1 MPTFSYPELSLNLV
15 NMYQSQHTSPYINDI
30 FTDTL
35 KHRFHAIAT
44 SLQLTTPSDYG
55 DRLAKLVKL
64 VVTDR
69 LADFSDSDQ
78 DYGNLDRAV
87 IAILTGAYWHQD
99 LAEMRSRILD
109 LQNYSNVDIPELLL
123 AYAIAYACRSKM
135 QPRNFVSQICQD
147 FTKRRNLSQPFTSQ
161 PEFLAQIQKAHEF
174 AEQGASAIAFHH
186 AHDPSCA
193 KVAIALYYFLSTPQ
207 DWSLVTDRAKIYDCL
222 VAIQAGAIAAAYLGK
237 CDHQQNPKNSIGEH
251 LWQYWAGYFAPIA
264 AYGHSLIEKLP

>member
-1 MPTFSYPELSLNLV
+1 
-15 NMYQSQHTSPYINDI
+15 MYQSQHTSPYINDI

-55 DRLAKLVKL
+55 DRLAKLVKF

-135 QPRNFVSQICQD
+135 QPHNFVSQICQD

-161 PEFLAQIQKAHEF
+161 PEFLAQIQKAHKF
-174 AEQGASAIAFHH
+174 AEQGASAITFHH
-186 AHDPSCA
+186 THDPSCA

-207 DWSLVTDRAKIYDCL
+207 DWSLVTDRAKIYDLL
-222 VAIQAGAIAAAYLGK
+222 VAIQAGAITAAYLGK
-237 CDHQQNPKNSIGEH
+237 CDSYIQENNIGEH
-251 LWQYWAGYFAPIA
+251 LWQYWAGYFTPVAVF
-264 AYGHSLIEKLP
+264 K